1 MNVIN
6 RISLYVVPVIL
17 MTTVSIGLYKN
28 IKVFEI
34 FLQGAKTGLD
44 TAVRLVPTLV
54 GLIVAIGMFRASGA
68 MELFVYALSPITEKN
83 RYTCRS
89 YAVSYTETHIGGRL
103 VDVGVIRFKGKRSRL
118 VHWKAC
124 LRYDGVYRNH
134 LLCNGSLLRSDKS
147 KKHRL
152 CNTRSAC
159 GRCSVCFVVFSHLQA
174 FLYLKPFHC
183 SFSCHILRSKE

>member
-68 MELFVYALSPITEKN
+68 MELFVYALSPITGKIGIPAEVMPLAILKPISGAGSL
-83 RYTCRS
+83 TL
-89 YAVSYTETHIGGRL
+89 VSSVLKENGPDSFIGRLACVMMGSTETTFYVTAVYFGVTKVKNTGYVIPVALAADVVCVLLSFLICRL
-103 VDVGVIRFKGKRSRL
+103 FFI
-118 VHWKAC
+118 
-124 LRYDGVYRNH
+124 
-134 LLCNGSLLRSDKS
+134 
-147 KKHRL
+147 
-152 CNTRSAC
+152 
-159 GRCSVCFVVFSHLQA
+159 
-174 FLYLKPFHC
+174 
-183 SFSCHILRSKE
+183 

>member
-68 MELFVYALSPITEKN
+68 MELFVYALSPITGKSV
-83 RYTCRS
+83 YLQKLCR
-89 YAVSYTETHIGGRL
+89 
-103 VDVGVIRFKGKRSRL
+103 
-118 VHWKAC
+118 
-124 LRYDGVYRNH
+124 
-134 LLCNGSLLRSDKS
+134 
-147 KKHRL
+147 
-152 CNTRSAC
+152 
-159 GRCSVCFVVFSHLQA
+159 
-174 FLYLKPFHC
+174 
-183 SFSCHILRSKE
+183 